1 PFLAGSSRIVLE
13 VDATT
18 AAIPWELL
26 NTPNQH
32 ATDPQEP
39 WAVRSQ
45 LIRRLRTEV
54 FRQNVLDAQRGD
66 AVLVVGN
73 PTTAPKP
80 YPSLPA
86 AEHEARTVV
95 KVLERQTTLSVYS
108 LLNKDAR
115 TIVSELLA
123 RPYRVVHIAAHGEP
137 GPDGGVV
144 LSG

>member
-1 PFLAGSSRIVLE
+1 
-13 VDATT
+13 
-18 AAIPWELL
+18 
-26 NTPNQH
+26 
-32 ATDPQEP
+32 
-39 WAVRSQ
+39 
-45 LIRRLRTEV
+45 
-54 FRQNVLDAQRGD
+54 
-66 AVLVVGN
+66 LVVGN

-144 LSG
+144 LSGNAYLSAKEIRSMRVVPELVFLNCCHLAARTPELALAGASYDRASFAANAADSL